1 MSLDGHRARLLSARR
16 IAIVRTDRL
25 GDMVLTLPMFAAL
38 RARCPE
44 AELHLLCRRYAVPL
58 ADGLPIV
65 DRVHSVDEMPKGI
78 GSVLGRGGFDV
89 VFLPHMRGSDC
100 WQAWRAGVPLRVGSA
115 YRWYS
120 SLLNHRIHDHRSE
133 ARFHEA
139 EYNTRLIESVL
150 GEKVPTVLQRP
161 RLEAAAEA
169 AVARRLAAAGILPG
183 ERIMVLHPGT
193 GGSSFDWPAERLGA
207 LGARL
212 AQEPRTRIIVSG
224 IGSERAL
231 CDAAMGA
238 MDPEVRALSVC
249 GELSLPE
256 MIALLDRSTL
266 LAANSTGVLHVAA
279 ALGTPVLG
287 FYPLSASHSPA
298 RWGPYTKRAAVLTP
312 PPEAPDAMELITVE
326 EALAAARKLLSET
339 PR

>member
-1 MSLDGHRARLLSARR
+1 
-16 IAIVRTDRL
+16 
-25 GDMVLTLPMFAAL
+25 
-38 RARCPE
+38 
-44 AELHLLCRRYAVPL
+44 
-58 ADGLPIV
+58 
-65 DRVHSVDEMPKGI
+65 
-78 GSVLGRGGFDV
+78 
-89 VFLPHMRGSDC
+89 
-100 WQAWRAGVPLRVGSA
+100 
-115 YRWYS
+115 
-120 SLLNHRIHDHRSE
+120 
-133 ARFHEA
+133 
-139 EYNTRLIESVL
+139 
-150 GEKVPTVLQRP
+150 
-161 RLEAAAEA
+161 
-169 AVARRLAAAGILPG
+169 VARRLAAAGILPG